1 MSASLPTIFKYA
13 GNLLLVLGVALV
25 ARSVL
30 FTDGRVKRYYRRYTA
45 GLDRSLHLLF
55 LPGSGNKIAALQ
67 LVGVALCTIA
77 GIWLDPL
84 CHLGSLACAFG
95 PVLHLARKRRQ
106 HIRKLE
112 GQMDTLLVGL
122 ANSLKTVPSPAAA
135 LSQVA
140 LVLPSP
146 MRLEIDRLLREM
158 RIGGTLEQSL
168 LNMSARLKS
177 PDLDAALSAVLIGV
191 QVGGNLG
198 RVLESTG
205 ATLREMSRLE
215 GVVRS
220 KTSEGRAQL
229 WVLGLFPVAICLA
242 LKLVDP
248 DYFVPLQTTA
258 IGSIVTSVALVLWLT
273 ALLVARKIMQVD
285 V

>member
-1 MSASLPTIFKYA
+1 MTQLLPACLKYA
-13 GNLLLVLGVALV
+13 GNLLLVAGLALGLHAALFGDTPV
-25 ARSVL
+25 R
-30 FTDGRVKRYYRRYTA
+30 RYYLRYTSH
-45 GLDRSLHLLF
+45 LDRALHLLF
-55 LPGSGNKIAALQ
+55 LRGSGRRIAAVQ
-67 LVGVALCTIA
+67 CVCIALCTIA

-84 CHLGSLACAFG
+84 CHSLSLVCAG
-95 PVLHLARKRRQ
+95 APLVQLSRKRKQ
-106 HIRKLE
+106 HIRRLE
-112 GQMDTLLVGL
+112 AQMDTLLVGL
-122 ANSLKTVPSPAAA
+122 ANSLKSVPSPAAA

-177 PDLDAALSAVLIGV
+177 PDLDAALSAMLIGV

-198 RVLESTG
+198 RVLDNTG
-205 ATLREMSRLE
+205 ATLREMGRLE

-248 DYFVPLQTTA
+248 DYFLPLQTST
-258 IGSIVTSVALVLWLT
+258 IGSIVTSVALLLWLT
-273 ALLVARKIMQVD
+273 SLLLARKIMQVD
-285 V
+285 I